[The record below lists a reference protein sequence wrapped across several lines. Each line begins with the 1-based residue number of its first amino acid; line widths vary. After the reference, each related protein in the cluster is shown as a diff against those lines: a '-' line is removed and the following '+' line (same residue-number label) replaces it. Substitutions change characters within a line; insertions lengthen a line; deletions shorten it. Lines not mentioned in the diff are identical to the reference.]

1 VRQRRVRGKSQRA
14 SYHSSQQSTLTLT
27 QKAAFCSRAGNQ
39 TLRELA
45 ADVGVSYKRVRA
57 ILRTAGAAD
66 VEDGLAA
73 ERGHPSP

>member
-1 VRQRRVRGKSQRA
+1 MRQRRVRGKSQRA

-27 QKAAFCSRAGNQ
+27 QKAAFCSRDGNQ

-45 ADVGVSYKRVRA
+45 ADVGVSNKRVRA

-66 VEDGLAA
+66 VGDGLAA
-73 ERGHPSP
+73 ERGRPSP